1 MGILSWIVVG
11 LIAGML
17 AKFLLP
23 GRDPGGLIMTIVIG
37 IVGGLLGGWI
47 GTTMGWGTVNGIDLK
62 SIGLAILGS
71 LVLLILARMVRG
83 RS

>member
-11 LIAGML
+11 LVAGML

-23 GRDPGGLIMTIVIG
+23 GKDPGGLIMTIVIG

-47 GTTMGWGTVNGIDLK
+47 GTTLGWGTVSGFNLR

-71 LVLLILARMVRG
+71 LVLLILARIFRG

>member
-11 LIAGML
+11 LIAGMI

-47 GTTMGWGTVNGIDLK
+47 GTTQGWGKVSGIDLK

-71 LVLLILARMVRG
+71 LVLLILARIVRG

>member
-23 GRDPGGLIMTIVIG
+23 GRDPGGLIMTTVIG

-47 GTTMGWGTVNGIDLK
+47 GTTQGWGGVSGIDLR

-71 LVLLILARMVRG
+71 LVLLILFRIVRG